1 MSLADMQWDVIL
13 GGFGLF
19 MFGINFMGDGLK
31 EIAGDKLRVYIDKYT
46 TNPLSAFLIGIVITI
61 IMQSSSASTAITIG
75 MVRAGLM
82 TLEQAAGIIMGANI
96 GTTVTAWIISALG
109 FQVGVDRAERGL
121 VLLFQMIGRPI
132 FKR

>member
-82 TLEQAAGIIMGANI
+82 TL
-96 GTTVTAWIISALG
+96 
-109 FQVGVDRAERGL
+109 
-121 VLLFQMIGRPI
+121 
-132 FKR
+132 